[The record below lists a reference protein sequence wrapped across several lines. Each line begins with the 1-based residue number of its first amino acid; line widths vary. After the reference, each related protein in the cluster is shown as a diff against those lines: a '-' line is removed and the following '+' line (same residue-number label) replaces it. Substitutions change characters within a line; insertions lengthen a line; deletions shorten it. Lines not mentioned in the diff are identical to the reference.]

1 MPGWMESLC
10 GLASVGVDIF
20 LLVSGL
26 GLWYSLRSTE
36 ATHHRGGVIQWYKR
50 RYKRIL
56 VPYLLIAGIS
66 SILAITRGGSVIT
79 AILNLST
86 VNYWINHQGAWYIA
100 MLIPLYAIT
109 PVYDW
114 FLKKVRQPVLFTLGL
129 VVAIVGLSSVHVQI
143 ADVSIAK
150 IQENIRH
157 VAVHLPPF
165 FIGYLLAPMA
175 KEQKN
180 VSLLWMIIVPLLITA
195 AMKFLHF
202 GYWPGFL
209 VFIFVPLLCWVIKHC
224 GKMVNS
230 IFEFF
235 GKISLESY
243 LFNTTVGSWIIAYL
257 PWIYYSSWNQGCYLH
272 YALVCVIG
280 TLLAYMVHQLCKK
293 VFFKS

>member
-1 MPGWMESLC
+1 
-10 GLASVGVDIF
+10 
-20 LLVSGL
+20 
-26 GLWYSLRSTE
+26 
-36 ATHHRGGVIQWYKR
+36 
-50 RYKRIL
+50 
-56 VPYLLIAGIS
+56 
-66 SILAITRGGSVIT
+66 
-79 AILNLST
+79 
-86 VNYWINHQGAWYIA
+86 

-129 VVAIVGLSSVHVQI
+129 VVAIVGLSCVHIKI

-202 GYWPGFL
+202 GYWPGSL
-209 VFIFVPLLCWVIKHC
+209 VFILVPILCWVIKHC
-224 GKMVNS
+224 GKMINS
-230 IFEFF
+230 ILEFF

-243 LFNTTVGSWIIAYL
+243 LFNTTL
-257 PWIYYSSWNQGCYLH
+257 NFELFCNN
-272 YALVCVIG
+272 
-280 TLLAYMVHQLCKK
+280 
-293 VFFKS
+293 